1 MTDSDQSSNSSQPS
15 SQKSAKSSKSGDR
28 AAKRSAGSSR
38 SDNPKAKSKS
48 QAKQKTKSYRPAFAS
63 KFGSAKQPKPA
74 NPEKPKLRGS
84 ETPDSPEPATPDS
97 PRSPK
102 QRDSSPK
109 PLTPEQFERRFN
121 AGNRAAENKAKKAQ
135 KSGHQPRKRFGQ
147 HWLTSDRVLNEI
159 IAAARLTSSDRILEI
174 GPGKGILTHRLL
186 ERAESVVAVELDRD
200 LCDPLVAKFG
210 ERDNFLLLQGDFLAL
225 EVDALTANFADRFH
239 GQTKVVANIP
249 YNITGPILEKLLG
262 TIAQPNLTPF
272 QEIVLLVQKE
282 VADRLSAVAGTKS
295 FGALSVRVQYLAD
308 CELVCH
314 VPATA
319 FKPPP
324 KVESAVIR
332 LIPRPIV
339 TPANDPKHLASI
351 VKVGFANKRKMLRN
365 NLGNIIDRD
374 RLMATFEQL
383 AINPEARA
391 EQLDTPLWIALSNAL
406 CGAGYPSIDPDLRDE
421 NSSEI
426 QAN

>member
-1 MTDSDQSSNSSQPS
+1 MASNS
-15 SQKSAKSSKSGDR
+15 DR
-28 AAKRSAGSSR
+28 A
-38 SDNPKAKSKS
+38 
-48 QAKQKTKSYRPAFAS
+48 
-63 KFGSAKQPKPA
+63 
-74 NPEKPKLRGS
+74 KPKTAEPR
-84 ETPDSPEPATPDS
+84 TDRTDRTNSPNS
-97 PRSPK
+97 
-102 QRDSSPK
+102 
-109 PLTPEQFERRFN
+109 LTPEQFERRFN
-121 AGNRAAENKAKKAQ
+121 AGNRAAENKAKKAR
-135 KSGHQPRKRFGQ
+135 KSGHQARKRFGQ

-159 IAAARLTSSDRILEI
+159 IAAANLKPSDRILEI
-174 GPGKGILTHRLL
+174 GPGKGILTQRLL
-186 ERAESVVAVELDRD
+186 ERTESVVAVELDRD
-200 LCDPLVAKFG
+200 LCDPLVTKFG

-225 EVDALTANFADRFH
+225 DVDALTANFADHFH

-262 TIAQPNLTPF
+262 TIAHPNLTPF

-282 VADRLSAVAGTKS
+282 VADRLSAVAGTKA

-314 VPATA
+314 VPATS

-383 AINPEARA
+383 AIDPEARA
-391 EQLDTPLWIALSNAL
+391 EQLDTPVWIALSNAL
-406 CGAGYPSIDPDLRDE
+406 NAA
-421 NSSEI
+421 NSHPAE
-426 QAN
+426 